1 MKKERIHSIDIIRG
15 FAILGIAFA
24 NILPLSGPHLYES
37 SPSSIWMD
45 PIDKLV
51 ESILFI
57 FAEGNFYS
65 LFSILFGF
73 SAIIFMENAEDKGY
87 NPYYLFSKRLWILFA
102 IGFLHAFFIFY
113 GDILMIYAVIGL
125 FLLPV
130 YKVPGRVMM
139 LLIGIFMIPMLFEL
153 IKILLFDY
161 QIAAVDY
168 NLLQNVIINYQ
179 TGGRIA
185 LLQNTV
191 DWLTIYSIENLP
203 SLFCS
208 IYPMFLLGMILGK
221 NKALITNIK
230 EIHKLMWVISGSIGI
245 AIKTLAIIYSDS
257 YFLIRLSE
265 IFGNISMSIFYGL
278 SILLLLKKTGKHFKL
293 IANIGK
299 TSMSNY
305 LFQTTCCFFMFKVFK
320 LYAQV
325 SPGHL
330 VFLSIALIFIQILL
344 SNWWLKKHKQGPIES
359 VWRKLTY
366 YKRTPSYNR
375 VDKK

>member
-1 MKKERIHSIDIIRG
+1 MRKERIHSIDIIRG

-230 EIHKLMWVISGSIGI
+230 GIHKLMWVISGSIGI
-245 AIKTLAIIYSDS
+245 AIKLS
-257 YFLIRLSE
+257 LIH
-265 IFGNISMSIFYGL
+265 I
-278 SILLLLKKTGKHFKL
+278 
-293 IANIGK
+293 
-299 TSMSNY
+299 
-305 LFQTTCCFFMFKVFK
+305 
-320 LYAQV
+320 
-325 SPGHL
+325 
-330 VFLSIALIFIQILL
+330 
-344 SNWWLKKHKQGPIES
+344 
-359 VWRKLTY
+359 
-366 YKRTPSYNR
+366 
-375 VDKK
+375 